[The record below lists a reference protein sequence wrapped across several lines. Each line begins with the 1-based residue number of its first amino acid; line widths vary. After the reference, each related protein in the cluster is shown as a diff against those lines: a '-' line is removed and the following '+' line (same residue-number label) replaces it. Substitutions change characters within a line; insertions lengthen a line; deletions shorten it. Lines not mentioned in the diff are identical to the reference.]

1 MNRTG
6 LAALI
11 LGLIVS
17 GATRLTPAT
26 HLSLSA
32 HEFVS
37 HYRALEHSPVSGS
50 WERLAVSFIL
60 AAGSD
65 TVDRGTST
73 LAMNLPSER
82 ECKAVAR

>member
-26 HLSLSA
+26 HLSHSA

-50 WERLAVSFIL
+50 WERLAVSFVL
-60 AAGSD
+60 TAGSHTID
-65 TVDRGTST
+65 PGTAT
-73 LAMNLPSER
+73 LAMDVPSQR
-82 ECKAVAR
+82 ECKAVVP